1 GEITLAVRVW
11 MDPATLLIN
20 PDTGGLHGP
29 PILGQASPIERMLRL
44 DWDSVNR
51 SQLGRFL
58 EIGILLLAIVV
69 CIVVS
74 LLDRK
79 ERAYRW
85 LGITCAAIAFSLL
98 VTLLGNYTT
107 VLPGWLNFLLADAVL
122 TPLVIALWIV
132 FWAYWFRMGRMQRMH
147 YMVWGFT
154 I

>member
-1 GEITLAVRVW
+1 
-11 MDPATLLIN
+11 
-20 PDTGGLHGP
+20 
-29 PILGQASPIERMLRL
+29 
-44 DWDSVNR
+44 R
-51 SQLGRFL
+51 SQLSRFL

-69 CIVVS
+69 CIALS

-154 I
+154 IGLSLTIAMLRAPLYGHLIPMQWVIVLTPLAVF